1 MLTNQGFAPQNY
13 AVQHNISY
21 ICTVFFMV
29 LDLRLAMKIGHP
41 WRMAIFFA
49 LIIKKTS
56 TFAKDPSI
64 KNHEIHT

>member
-41 WRMAIFFA
+41 WRMAIF
-49 LIIKKTS
+49 LL
-56 TFAKDPSI
+56 
-64 KNHEIHT
+64 